1 MRGFGKFRLKME
13 GKFLMAFFSMALLL
27 ILQGFVG
34 IYNVE
39 RVSHL
44 YGDLLNASRDT
55 ESIGSDLYELRLNV
69 FQYIGTVNP
78 DEMNPLKSRIDLL
91 TGQLS
96 DKLKKHSRLGE
107 AYEVFAGCADDYRK
121 IMQLHYEYFQ
131 TRKAYELIYGKSGSD
146 FGRLKEIIRKQKES
160 ALNQVTQ
167 LAGKE
172 NTRTIGIAYG
182 LSFAGLLIS
191 ILGGFLIR
199 RFVTRP
205 IHRII
210 SGLQNTYTAVA
221 DASEQ
226 VRAAGQK
233 LARAT
238 SEQAAFLGE
247 TAASLEEMDATV
259 RQNADNAVHADRI
272 VKGSVSSIRTA
283 NDSMNRLI
291 RSMED
296 ISRASYETRKIVKT
310 IDEIAFRTDLLALNA
325 AVEAARAG
333 QSGAGFAVVAEEV
346 RNLAMQSAEAS
357 RNTAAIIESTV
368 KEIQGG
374 SALVS
379 TVNESFVKMES
390 DACKVSGLA
399 GGVAEGM
406 NQQAQGIDRI
416 ARDMAEMDTIV
427 GSNASDGKKLVITS
441 EDMNVQARQMNKFIE
456 SLADLAGKK

>member
-1 MRGFGKFRLKME
+1 
-13 GKFLMAFFSMALLL
+13 
-27 ILQGFVG
+27 
-34 IYNVE
+34 
-39 RVSHL
+39 
-44 YGDLLNASRDT
+44 
-55 ESIGSDLYELRLNV
+55 
-69 FQYIGTVNP
+69 
-78 DEMNPLKSRIDLL
+78 
-91 TGQLS
+91 
-96 DKLKKHSRLGE
+96 
-107 AYEVFAGCADDYRK
+107 
-121 IMQLHYEYFQ
+121 MQLHYEYFQ

>member
-13 GKFLMAFFSMALLL
+13 GKFLIAFFSMAMLL
-27 ILQGFVG
+27 ILQGFLG

-44 YGDLLNASRDT
+44 YDDLLNASRDT
-55 ESIGSDLYELRLNV
+55 ESIESDLYELRLNI
-69 FQYIGTVNP
+69 FQYLGTVNP
-78 DEMNPLKSRIDLL
+78 EEMKPLKGRIDLL
-91 TGQLS
+91 IGQLS
-96 DKLKKHSRLGE
+96 DKLKKHSRFG
-107 AYEVFAGCADDYRK
+107 EVFDGCAEDYRK

-131 TRKAYELIYGKSGSD
+131 TRKAYELIYGKSGDD
-146 FGRLKEIIRKQKES
+146 FIRLKEIIRKQKES
-160 ALNQVTQ
+160 ALNQVTK

-172 NTRTIGIAYG
+172 NTKTMGIAYSV
-182 LSFAGLLIS
+182 SFAGLLIS

-205 IHRII
+205 IHQII
-210 SGLQNTYTAVA
+210 SGLQNTCTAVA

-226 VRAAGQK
+226 VWAAGQK

-259 RQNADNAVHADRI
+259 RQNADNADHADRI
-272 VKGSVSSIRTA
+272 VKHSVLSIRTA

-296 ISRASYETRKIVKT
+296 ISSASYETRKIIKT

-333 QSGAGFAVVAEEV
+333 QTGAGFAVVAEEV
-346 RNLAMQSAEAS
+346 RHLAMQSAEAS

-368 KEIQGG
+368 KEIQEG

-379 TVNESFVKMES
+379 TVNESFVRMES
-390 DACKVSGLA
+390 DACKTSGLV

-416 ARDMAEMDTIV
+416 TKDMAEMDTIV

-441 EDMNVQARQMNKFIE
+441 EDMNVQALQMNKFINE
-456 SLADLAGKK
+456 LAELAGKK